1 MRCGW
6 GRRRRGWNSCC
17 RTLRCVAVHA
27 VDVVDK
33 WSNIGQIL
41 VKRYAMVKSD
51 TSRQAPQRRRML
63 SGSERASERGSKGGS
78 ERARE
83 RESESERARAREEGR
98 RREAGARW
106 LALRLEGG
114 AVPTRL
120 RHSSTTCRRGSDA
133 RHPSHPRPARAGM
146 RRAGPNLSLSGRAS
160 ARLVRAGAPNLTSSA

>member
-1 MRCGW
+1 MELYVKYRSNGFMRCGW

-120 RHSSTTCRRGSDA
+120 RRSAPRLTPGRHEPACAEPGQTC
-133 RHPSHPRPARAGM
+133 P
-146 RRAGPNLSLSGRAS
+146 GRAE
-160 ARLVRAGAPNLTSSA
+160 RAPA